1 MSVNVKNIDLNI
13 IKELLIDG
21 RQSHAK
27 IARKYNTSKEIIRNH
42 YEAMKKDGVIVGST
56 IRNCNLIYDRELMV
70 FFIVK
75 IEQQK
80 LEFVVEKISK
90 IPEVNSTM
98 QLLIKQRAI
107 VFATLT
113 DYNEVNKIKSQ
124 IRELPFVE
132 KVDTEILIAVKTTPH
147 NLSIFG
153 DNKEIHNNGIT
164 EQKKDKTSK
173 KIKIDETDKQ
183 IIEQL
188 AINGRTAFS
197 RIAKEIGSSTDQV
210 IKRYKRL
217 VKNNLIRVTVQIN
230 PLKLGYNAFGV
241 FSLTFSKNNL
251 IESLKYIKNIKNINL
266 LIQSMGQHDLYLYIM
281 IKDIDE
287 FLNETKEIM
296 KIPGIINAECDIT
309 KLFEVWPPREIFM
322 QSSIF

>member
-1 MSVNVKNIDLNI
+1 M
-13 IKELLIDG
+13 
-21 RQSHAK
+21 
-27 IARKYNTSKEIIRNH
+27 
-42 YEAMKKDGVIVGST
+42 
-56 IRNCNLIYDRELMV
+56 
-70 FFIVK
+70 
-75 IEQQK
+75 
-80 LEFVVEKISK
+80 
-90 IPEVNSTM
+90 
-98 QLLIKQRAI
+98 
-107 VFATLT
+107 
-113 DYNEVNKIKSQ
+113 
-124 IRELPFVE
+124 
-132 KVDTEILIAVKTTPH
+132 DTEILIAVKTTPY

-217 VKNNLIRVTVQIN
+217 VKNNLIWVTVQIN

-251 IESLKYIKNIKNINL
+251 IESLKYIKNIKNVNL
-266 LIQSMGQHDLYLYIM
+266 LIQSMGKHDLYLYIM
-281 IKDIDE
+281 IKDIDG

-296 KIPGIINAECDIT
+296 KIPGIIKAECDIT
-309 KLFEVWPPREIFM
+309 RLFEVWPPREIFM